1 MSKIYLFDVDGTLTP
16 PKNTIDPNFKKTF
29 HRWLKSK
36 EAYIISGGS
45 FTRIVGQLGHAIV
58 NDCHGVFACMGN
70 IFLQQI
76 DTVEARIA
84 DYFGIKTTDTSALAT
99 HSIYVK
105 VEETKNKILQTTL
118 TNSLLQT
125 VANRLESQVNSN
137 SQHIYD
143 TLKAYLMLHN
153 QGPKDQ
159 NFLNN
164 WFESEWSSSKSW
176 PAAQQNIMSKSLNA
190 LLKLGIKSPQKIIFF
205 FPLMKRYQLTH

>member
-1 MSKIYLFDVDGTLTP
+1 
-16 PKNTIDPNFKKTF
+16 
-29 HRWLKSK
+29 
-36 EAYIISGGS
+36 
-45 FTRIVGQLGHAIV
+45 
-58 NDCHGVFACMGN
+58 
-70 IFLQQI
+70 
-76 DTVEARIA
+76 
-84 DYFGIKTTDTSALAT
+84 TTDTSALAT

-190 LLKLGIKSPQKIIFF
+190 LLKLGIKSPQKIDQ
-205 FPLMKRYQLTH
+205 PLVAQARDALQKLPLQVLAYNILVNNIQKTGINLNQSIPTNDNIHLQVSTIPAIYTINNLDNMLNHVI